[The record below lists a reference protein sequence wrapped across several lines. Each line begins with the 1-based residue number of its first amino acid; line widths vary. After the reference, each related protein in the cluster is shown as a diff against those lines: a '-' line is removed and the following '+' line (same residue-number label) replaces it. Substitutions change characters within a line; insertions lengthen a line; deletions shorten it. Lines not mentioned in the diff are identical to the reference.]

1 MSTGRNDHIA
11 NGGHSICLHGTLI
24 PNLEGKV
31 EDIWNRMFKD
41 NGHKSIQTAIATG
54 TLKFQEIDSKLAALS
69 VEVKSLSAHVSS
81 LADTIRQANKLTSG
95 IACEGLTVEGL
106 VREVLS
112 KLPATSGSS
121 TTAMWVSLAVVSL
134 CATTVFL
141 KVW

>member
-1 MSTGRNDHIA
+1 METGRSQHIKD
-11 NGGHSICLHGTLI
+11 GGHAVCLYG
-24 PNLEGKV
+24 
-31 EDIWNRMFKD
+31 EDIPILKADMKDIRKRMFED
-41 NGHKSIQTAIATG
+41 NGHLSIQTSLATG
-54 TLKFQEIDSKLAALS
+54 AMKFKDIDSKLAGLT

-81 LADTIRQANKLTSG
+81 LADTIRQSNKLTSG

-112 KLPATSGSS
+112 KLPAPSGSS